1 MIQINQDNFKCCSK
15 QYTVPQGSPRL
26 LLGPWLETLGEGV
39 LVWGVLLYIS
49 LIQLRPKNYP
59 FFFWGPGIIFYSLIF
74 HRPQCFAPSGGA
86 LPSYWGGCRLA
97 LQRGGRRP
105 AVGAGGGGGQAG
117 SHRGPATRDNGRLQH
132 SVGQVP
138 DEGRSHP
145 VAGWRGSIGVVCV
158 AP

>member
-1 MIQINQDNFKCCSK
+1 MLLKTIHRPPRFPKIII
-15 QYTVPQGSPRL
+15 GSVAGNLGGGGSCLGGLIVYL
-26 LLGPWLETLGEGV
+26 LDPAEAEEL
-39 LVWGVLLYIS
+39 S
-49 LIQLRPKNYP
+49 
-59 FFFWGPGIIFYSLIF
+59 FFLWGPRIIFYSLIF